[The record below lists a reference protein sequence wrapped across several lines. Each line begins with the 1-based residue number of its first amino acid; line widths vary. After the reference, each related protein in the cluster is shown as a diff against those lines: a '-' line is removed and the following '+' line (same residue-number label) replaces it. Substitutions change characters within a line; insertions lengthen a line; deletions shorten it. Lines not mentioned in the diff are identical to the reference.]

1 VKTKIPYIKVIGD
14 NWERGFSHGSQ
25 CAGLIKRNLEICKS
39 LCCFMRKVSLET
51 LLSDVKRFHKGIR
64 KYDPDLY
71 KEMEGI
77 AAGADVSIDEIIF
90 LNVRTELMNA
100 VWNKAAFTNE
110 GCTSIFVGSERTV
123 DNNIYV
129 AQTWDWIEDSKEVII
144 MLHSDDQ
151 KGHQFITVT
160 EAGIIGSMGINNKG
174 IAVVLNYLPINEF
187 NAQGTPYHLLLRR
200 VLDSQSISDAQS
212 NVICSPIA
220 FALNIIMAN
229 SNGQAIDMELTAKG
243 TDLHFPE
250 NNLLAHTNH
259 LLSRRLR
266 VREVKVLH
274 LQSVMRLKTVYEEL
288 YSNNKIELN
297 HIKRL
302 FTNHKQK
309 TFEICKHAKNKDDA
323 CTVYTIIFE
332 LKEQK
337 LYLSYGLPCQSEF
350 ISYDLELLFKKDD
363 KPCTES
369 K

>member
-1 VKTKIPYIKVIGD
+1 MKTKIPYIKIIGD

-39 LCCFMRKVSLET
+39 LCCFMRKVSWET
-51 LLSDVKRFHKGIR
+51 LLSDVKRFNKGIR

-71 KEMEGI
+71 REMEGI
-77 AAGADVSIDEIIF
+77 AAGADVSISEIIF

-100 VWNKAAFTNE
+100 VWNKAALTNE
-110 GCTSIFVGSERTV
+110 GCTSIFVGAERTA
-123 DNNIYV
+123 DNKIYI
-129 AQTWDWIEDSKEVII
+129 AQTWDWIEASKEVII

-174 IAVVLNYLPINEF
+174 IAVLLNYLPINEF

-200 VLDSQSISDAQS
+200 VLDSQSMLDAQC
-212 NVICSPIA
+212 NVICSPTA
-220 FALNIIMAN
+220 FALNILMAD

-243 TDLHFPE
+243 TDLFYPE

-266 VREVKVLH
+266 VREVKALY

-288 YSNNKIELN
+288 YPNNKIELN
-297 HIKRL
+297 HIKEL
-302 FTNHKQK
+302 FTKHKKK
-309 TFEICKHAKNKDDA
+309 TFEICKHATNKDDA

-337 LYLSYGLPCQSEF
+337 LYLSYGLPCQNDF
-350 ISYDLELLFKKDD
+350 ITYNLKQLFN
-363 KPCTES
+363 
-369 K
+369 